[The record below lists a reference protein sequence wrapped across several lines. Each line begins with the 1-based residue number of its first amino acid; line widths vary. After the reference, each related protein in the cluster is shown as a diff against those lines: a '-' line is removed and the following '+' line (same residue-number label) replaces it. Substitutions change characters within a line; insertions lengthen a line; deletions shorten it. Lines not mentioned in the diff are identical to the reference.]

1 MTERL
6 ATRHI
11 ERLPAPVVRAV
22 VFALTVGL
30 LLAGLAGLW
39 QAKHN
44 PGTAA
49 SWDNLVA
56 VSWSDRRTDQD

>member
-1 MTERL
+1 MVT
-6 ATRHI
+6 
-11 ERLPAPVVRAV
+11 AV

-30 LLAGLAGLW
+30 LLAGLAGLL

-44 PGTAA
+44 PGSAA

-56 VSWSDRRTDQD
+56 VSWSDRRDRRADRA